1 MNISAHAKGLI
12 LAAGGVVV
20 LSPDSLLIRYVEIDL
35 WTLMFLRGLFMAVI
49 MLVVNRLFGNKS
61 LAYQLGQLDY
71 MAYGLVFLLASSSF
85 FFVAAIQTTSVAHT
99 LVIVGTAPMLSALL
113 GIFLLH
119 EPVRKNTWLTLI
131 VVFCALIFV
140 VWDQQASTLLGD
152 FYALITGLAWA
163 LVFIFARRT
172 RLNNMFIP
180 MMLSGA
186 AIALI
191 SLPLASFDQL
201 SVSQT
206 SLGSLI
212 GMINGLALCMI
223 TFAPRYI
230 PAAEA
235 AVFMPLESVLGSL
248 LVWWLLGEYPGL
260 ISVIGGLV
268 IIGAIMMNS
277 LYQLKRVKLPTG
289 VV

>member
-1 MNISAHAKGLI
+1 MNISVHAKGLM
-12 LAAGGVVV
+12 LAAGGVLVI
-20 LSPDSLLIRYVEIDL
+20 SPDSLLIRYVEMDL
-35 WTLMFLRGLFMAVI
+35 WTLMFLRGVFIGLI
-49 MLVVNRLFGNKS
+49 MLFVNRLFGNKS
-61 LAYQLGQLDY
+61 LSYQIGQLDY
-71 MAYGLVFLLASSSF
+71 MAYGLVFLLAGSSF

-99 LVIVGTAPMLSALL
+99 LIIVGTAPMLSALL
-113 GIFLLH
+113 SVFLLH
-119 EPVRKNTWLTLI
+119 EQVRRNTWLTMF
-131 VVFCALIFV
+131 VVFCALVFV

-201 SVSQT
+201 TISQT
-206 SLGSLI
+206 MLGLVI
-212 GMINGLALCMI
+212 GTLNGLALCMI

-235 AVFMPLESVLGSL
+235 AVFMPLESVFGSL
-248 LVWWLLGEYPGL
+248 LVWWLMGEYPGL
-260 ISVIGGLV
+260 ISVIGGMV
-268 IIGAIMMNS
+268 IISAIMLNS
-277 LYQLKRVKLPTG
+277 LYQLQRVRRSSTA
-289 VV
+289 V